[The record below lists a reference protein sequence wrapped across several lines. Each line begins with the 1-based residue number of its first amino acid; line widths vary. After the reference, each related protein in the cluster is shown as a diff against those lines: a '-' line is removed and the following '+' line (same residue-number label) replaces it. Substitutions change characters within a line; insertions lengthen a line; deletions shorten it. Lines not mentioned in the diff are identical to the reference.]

1 MKVLIS
7 GRFLFLSS
15 SRLQPDALSF
25 LRQVF
30 PEVQLYEL
38 QDLHGHVGLIHRG
51 TGKGQVPPVPGFAVN
66 DRKEDVRD
74 IQQPPFAF
82 LHDHSVTLSSED

>member
-15 SRLQPDALSF
+15 SRLQSDALRL
-25 LRQVF
+25 LRQVL

-38 QDLHGHVGLIHRG
+38 QNLHGHVGLIYHG
-51 TGKGQVPPVPGFAVN
+51 AVEGQMPPVPGLAVN

-74 IQQPPFAF
+74 VQQPSSAF
-82 LHDHSVTLSSED
+82 LHDYPVTLSSED